1 MILKLFGNS
10 WGNSYIPCLLL
21 IITLPVTCGE
31 SKILPNINKFQNITA
46 MMAGFANN
54 TCVKEVQ
61 SFDFISVYQDDL
73 YCLTDQKV
81 SVKADSK
88 LSRQNQNSKKL
99 LTVKKSNSRNK
110 FLNHDI
116 FLISVELRTMYQKVT
131 RNFFF
136 QTTKT
141 HG

>member
-1 MILKLFGNS
+1 
-10 WGNSYIPCLLL
+10 
-21 IITLPVTCGE
+21 
-31 SKILPNINKFQNITA
+31 
-46 MMAGFANN
+46 MAGFANN

-88 LSRQNQNSKKL
+88 LSRQNENSKKL